1 MSDQDPNAV
10 APPMLPPVDMEKRI
24 EQYVKLRDLKEEIV
38 DRQKAELA
46 PINETLDLLQQELA
60 RGLDTLNVDSAKTAC
75 GTASFTTKS
84 SASIKDMDAFWTYV
98 TLQGLFDLIDKRAN
112 VKGVQDFIQQNG
124 APPPGVNYTEMRA
137 VNVRRKS

>member
-1 MSDQDPNAV
+1 MSDQDPNVTA
-10 APPMLPPVDMEKRI
+10 ALPPVDMEKRI
-24 EQYVKLRDLKEEIV
+24 EQYVKLRDLKEEFV
-38 DRQKAELA
+38 ERHKEELK
-46 PINETLDLLQQELA
+46 PIQETLDLLQQELS
-60 RGLDTLNVDSAKTAC
+60 RGLDSLNVDSVKTSC

-84 SASIKDMDAFWTYV
+84 SASIKDLEAFWTYV

-112 VKGVQDFIQQNG
+112 VKGVQDFIAQNG